1 MHMPKTPLWVVV
13 GTTLFCCT
21 VMGQERASQT
31 PVPSS
36 GYDLKREGTL
46 VGTVIAYTAS
56 STAPALGTHVTLQ
69 TTGGAVDVHLG
80 DARLLTANHFNIQSG
95 DTLRII
101 GENVAFG
108 SAAPFL
114 ARIVQKGTQA
124 LAVRSERGI
133 PVRYVA
139 PKNGGESKSQGGVL

>member
-1 MHMPKTPLWVVV
+1 MRMRKMSLWIVV
-13 GTTLFCCT
+13 GIALFCCT
-21 VMGQERASQT
+21 ALGQEKTAQT
-31 PVPSS
+31 PVRSS

-46 VGTVIAYTAS
+46 VGTVITYTES
-56 STAPALGTHVTLQ
+56 STTAPLGAHVTLQ
-69 TTGGAVDVHLG
+69 TTGGVVDVHLG
-80 DARLLTANHFNIQSG
+80 NARLLTANHFSIQAG

-139 PKNGGESKSQGGVL
+139 QKNSAERKSQGGVL

>member
-1 MHMPKTPLWVVV
+1 MRMRKMPLWIVA
-13 GTTLFCCT
+13 GIALFCCT
-21 VMGQERASQT
+21 AMGQDRTPQT
-31 PVPSS
+31 PVRSS

-46 VGTVIAYTAS
+46 VGTVIAYTES
-56 STAPALGTHVTLQ
+56 STTFPLGAHVTLQ
-69 TTGGAVDVHLG
+69 TTGGIVDVHLG
-80 DARLLTANHFNIQSG
+80 NPRLLTANHFSIQTG

-139 PKNGGESKSQGGVL
+139 PKNGAGSKSQGGVL